1 MAAYGKPL
9 PMNEIF
15 KIYKEY
21 MDKQGC
27 FLQEYFPAEHLFNG
41 MRMEIKEQAG
51 QGWAE
56 ILENDNGVCVS
67 LFDYNLTRT
76 VDSES
81 SCSKE
86 LPHFSIILSGTFDV
100 HFHASKQN
108 YCILP
113 GDIWFSKG
121 IGHAYCSQAP
131 GQKFWALTLYL
142 PPSLMESWLG
152 AVGFDCEANQALEK
166 LTQNHTSQTQPIIP
180 IARDMGQTTQ
190 LFRTVKD
197 LFCADRLTLYGKL
210 HFEAL
215 TLEILSQI
223 LGLTARGSRKHHRNE
238 KKLKTAVEGAMDILR
253 QESSCAPTIS
263 GLAHRVGVN
272 ECYLK
277 SGFRKYTGLT
287 IGEFIRKERMGKAL
301 ELIETGRYSIL
312 ETALFVG
319 YSNPS
324 YFSTTFRKFYGHL
337 PSYYLPK
344 GGRI

>member
-1 MAAYGKPL
+1 MAIYGKSL

-15 KIYKEY
+15 TLYKEY

-27 FLQEYFPAEHLFNG
+27 FLQECFPAEHLFNG

-67 LFDYNLTRT
+67 LFDYNLTRP

-100 HFHASKQN
+100 QFQASKQK

-121 IGHAYCSQAP
+121 FGRSYCFQP
-131 GQKFWALTLYL
+131 PDQKVWALTLYL
-142 PPSLMESWLG
+142 PSSLVESWLG
-152 AVGFDCEANQALEK
+152 AAGFDCEASKALEK
-166 LTQNHTSQTQPIIP
+166 LTQNGTKQSQSIVP
-180 IARDMGQTTQ
+180 IARDMGQTSQ
-190 LFRTVKD
+190 LLRTAKD
-197 LFCADRLTLYGKL
+197 LFCVDRLTLYGKL

-223 LGLTARGSRKHHRNE
+223 LGLTARGSRKQQRNE
-238 KKLKTAVEGAMDILR
+238 KKLKTAVEGAVDILR

-263 GLAHRVGVN
+263 RLAHRVGVN

-301 ELIETGRYSIL
+301 ELIESGCSIM
-312 ETALFVG
+312 ETSLTVG
-319 YSNPS
+319 YANPS
-324 YFSTTFRKFYGHL
+324 HFSSVFKQFYGNL
-337 PSYYLPK
+337 PSHYAA
-344 GGRI
+344 